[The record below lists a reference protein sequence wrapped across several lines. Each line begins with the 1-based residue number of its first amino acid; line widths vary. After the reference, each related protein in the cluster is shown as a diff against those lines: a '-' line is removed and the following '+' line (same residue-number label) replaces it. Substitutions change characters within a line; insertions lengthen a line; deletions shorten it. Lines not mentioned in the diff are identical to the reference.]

1 MSIEQ
6 GGAAPTEMLS
16 AILQNPEI
24 MGKLKDLLQ
33 DTQQN
38 TQQDTQQDPQQA
50 AAPLPVSADT
60 AADGL
65 ASVLGNP
72 ALMAKLP
79 QVMAM
84 LKPMLS
90 DSAPSPQSPKAP
102 SPEERRAAL
111 LLALKP
117 FLATERQQAVETM
130 LQISRLGTVLRQLK

>member
-1 MSIEQ
+1 MGNEQ
-6 GGAAPTEMLS
+6 SGAAPTEMLS

-24 MGKLKDLLQ
+24 MGKLKGILQ

-38 TQQDTQQDPQQA
+38 TEQDAHQA
-50 AAPLPVSADT
+50 PVTLPVPTDP

-65 ASVLGNP
+65 AAVLGNP

-84 LKPMLS
+84 LKPMLNQGT
-90 DSAPSPQSPKAP
+90 PSPHTQHTPT
-102 SPEERRAAL
+102 PEERRIAL

-117 FLATERQQAVETM
+117 FLAAERQQAVETM

>member
-1 MSIEQ
+1 MSNEP

-24 MGKLKDLLQ
+24 MGKLRDLLQ
-33 DTQQN
+33 DAP
-38 TQQDTQQDPQQA
+38 QDPQPS
-50 AAPLPVSADT
+50 APALSVSADT

-90 DSAPSPQSPKAP
+90 DGAPSQQSPKVP
-102 SPEERRAAL
+102 TSEERRAAL